1 MRSYKRLASVEKAF
15 RALKGLDLLVRPI
28 RHRVEPRVRAHLF
41 LCALAYYVEWELRR
55 AWAPLLFAEE
65 ELEEARRARDPVK
78 PAQPSEEVKAKKK
91 SKKTAEGLEVQ
102 SYRSLLAKIGEHD
115 AEYVRGGGRR
125 FGGELRAGER
135 GDAVAGRSVPLAQFV
150 ARTRRWPFDTTP
162 TKIMTY
168 PRFLT
173 PNSGLAAA
181 GPKSRRFCV
190 INPG

>member
-1 MRSYKRLASVEKAF
+1 MEKAF

-102 SYRSLLAKIGEHD
+102 SYRSLLAQLGSMTRNTC
-115 AEYVRGGGRR
+115 V
-125 FGGELRAGER
+125 
-135 GDAVAGRSVPLAQFV
+135 VAGDDSGANFEQVSEATPLQVEAF
-150 ARTRRWPFDTTP
+150 R
-162 TKIMTY
+162 
-168 PRFLT
+168 LL
-173 PNSGLAAA
+173 NL
-181 GPKSRRFCV
+181 
-190 INPG
+190 